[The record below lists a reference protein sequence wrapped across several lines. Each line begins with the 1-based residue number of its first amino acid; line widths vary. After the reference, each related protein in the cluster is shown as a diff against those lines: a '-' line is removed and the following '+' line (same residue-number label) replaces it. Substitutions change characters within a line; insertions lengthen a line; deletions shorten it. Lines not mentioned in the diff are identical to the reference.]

1 MKRSTTPSGPEQR
14 ALPPIEVDGRAV
26 PVMLRTSARASKL
39 RITVRA
45 GGVELV
51 VPRRARLRDA
61 HAFLDQTTPWILD
74 RVRRIRRATD
84 AHPGSGRLEHGGRI
98 LLRGRACRLDLVA
111 GTARTGRI
119 QAGPGEIR
127 VVLPAGLALEDPE
140 PLLEGAL
147 TRWLRTEALR
157 DALAFVARHGPPNRL
172 APSAVRVK
180 EQASRWGSCSSRGAI
195 NLNWRL
201 VFAPPEVF
209 EYVVVHELC
218 HLEHPHHQPP
228 FWRRVAELM
237 PDYGRH
243 RRWLR
248 EHGQRLT
255 LRAPA
260 PSED

>member
-1 MKRSTTPSGPEQR
+1 MNAWPEPVARSL
-14 ALPPIEVDGRAV
+14 APIEVDGRAV
-26 PVMLRTSARASKL
+26 PVTLRTSARASRL

-45 GGVELV
+45 GGVEVV
-51 VPRRARLRDA
+51 VPKRARLRDA
-61 HAFLDQTTPWILD
+61 HAFLAQAASWIED
-74 RVRRIRRATD
+74 RVRRVRRAGE
-84 AHPGSGRLEHGGRI
+84 AHPASARLEQGGRI
-98 LLRGRACRLDLVA
+98 LLRGRACRLDVVPGA
-111 GTARTGRI
+111 ARTGRI
-119 QAGPGEIR
+119 DAGDEGIR
-127 VVLPAGLALEDPE
+127 VVLPAGLAREERE

-147 TRWLRTEALR
+147 TRWLRGEALR

-201 VFAPPEVF
+201 VLAPPEVF

-248 EHGQRLT
+248 EHGQSLT
-255 LRAPA
+255 LRP
-260 PSED
+260 PVL